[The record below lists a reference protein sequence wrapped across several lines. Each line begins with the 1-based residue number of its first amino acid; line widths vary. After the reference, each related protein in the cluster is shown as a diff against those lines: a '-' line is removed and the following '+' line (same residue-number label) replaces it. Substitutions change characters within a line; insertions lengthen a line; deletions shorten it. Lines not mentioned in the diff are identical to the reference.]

1 MPMKSL
7 FTTLILFV
15 GLIPIAEAQEKYEV
29 MLLGKNQV
37 PTVETPA
44 GGLLE
49 VWIKN
54 DTLYV
59 SGEFE
64 SLEGPY
70 RSGSIHQGRRNE
82 TGNQLYRLKA
92 ELNDGNTSGVF
103 KPEDNAFPLSEAVLN
118 ALRDGEMYINIS
130 SFEHQFGE
138 IRGQIPK
145 LVS

>member
-1 MPMKSL
+1 MKSL
-7 FTTLILFV
+7 FTALILFIA
-15 GLIPIAEAQEKYEV
+15 LTPPAEAQEKHEV
-29 MLLGKNQV
+29 MLLGNNQV
-37 PTVETPA
+37 PAVETPA

-59 SGEFE
+59 SGKFE
-64 SLEGPY
+64 GLEGPY
-70 RSGSIHQGRRNE
+70 RSGSIHQGGRNE
-82 TGNQLYRLKA
+82 TGNQLFRLKP
-92 ELNDGNTSGVF
+92 ELSEGNTSGIF
-103 KPEDNAFPLSEAVLN
+103 KGEENAFPLSGAVLN
-118 ALRDGEMYINIS
+118 ALREGEMYINIS